1 MKPEHSQ
8 LILDYLDG
16 KISAENIDRLNA
28 LLRDDPEARAFL
40 RTQSCIDTQLRE
52 MALNHS
58 NKTSPARR
66 GIDARGLG
74 MLAMA
79 AALVICAGLI
89 WYLFPRDPGP
99 QRTIASIDGPV
110 SVPMETG
117 APVAVLKSATNVKWQ
132 DAAQGRPTGSP
143 LTAGWLRIA
152 EGTLQIEFLSGAR
165 LLVNGPA
172 ALRLDTENSAYLE
185 SGKVSAY
192 VPEPA
197 QGFVLHSPQLQI
209 KDLGT
214 SFGLEIAADESPE
227 VHCFDGAVE
236 LFTEPGQKD
245 PLLLSG
251 QKALQL
257 KGGNLLEVPV
267 RPRDFP
273 NGEEL
278 SRRAMIDTE
287 QRMQQWNAVNQKLAA
302 DPQTVVFYTFD
313 QENEWS
319 RSVTNR
325 ASTAATK
332 SDATLVGAGWTGG
345 RWKGKSGLEFR
356 TRGDRLRFSV
366 PGTFDLLSMS
376 AWIRVDSLP
385 NDYNSLLLPTHYQVG
400 NLHWNIERGGEM
412 RLTQF
417 ANPINPTDPTQ
428 WNGPVSG
435 KGFNGLDFGR
445 WMQIVTTCNVRS
457 GEIIHYRDGEMV
469 GNGRFTNPLPIVM
482 GEMEFGNWGADGKS
496 PDNAWVLSQQPN
508 YRIRN
513 FVGRL
518 DHLVI
523 LSRILTPQEI
533 AEMYRAGSP

>member
-16 KISAENIDRLNA
+16 KIAEENIDRLNA
-28 LLRDDPEARAFL
+28 LLRDDPGARAFL

-52 MALNHS
+52 MALNHTG
-58 NKTSPARR
+58 KTSPAPR

-89 WYLFPRDPGP
+89 WYLFPRTESP
-99 QRTIASIDGPV
+99 QRGLASIDGPV
-110 SVPMETG
+110 SIPMETG

-185 SGKVSAY
+185 SGKASAY

-197 QGFVLHSPQLQI
+197 QGFVLHSPQIQI

-214 SFGLEIAADESPE
+214 SFGLEIAADQTPE

-236 LFTEPGQKD
+236 IFTEPGQKD

-278 SRRAMIDTE
+278 SRRAKIDNE

-302 DPQTVVFYTFD
+302 DPQTVVLYTFD

-325 ASTAATK
+325 ASTAAMK
-332 SDATLVGAGWTGG
+332 SDASLVGTGWTGG

-417 ANPINPTDPTQ
+417 VNPTNPTDPTQ

-445 WMQIVTTCNVRS
+445 WMQIATTCNVRS

-469 GNGRFTNPLPIVM
+469 GNGRFANPLPIVM

-533 AEMYRAGSP
+533 AEMYRSGSP

>member
-52 MALNHS
+52 MALHHS
-58 NKTSPARR
+58 NKTSTAPR

-302 DPQTVVFYTFD
+302 DPQTVVLYTFD

>member
-1 MKPEHSQ
+1 MNPHDSQ

-16 KISAENIDRLNA
+16 KLAEENIDRLNS
-28 LLRDDPEARAFL
+28 LLRDDPAARVFL
-40 RTQSCIDTQLRE
+40 RTQTCIETQLRE

-58 NKTSPARR
+58 NEKSTSPR
-66 GIDARGLG
+66 GYDARSLG
-74 MLAMA
+74 MAAMA

-89 WYLFPRDPGP
+89 WYLFPRNAIPRADL
-99 QRTIASIDGPV
+99 ASIDGPV
-110 SVPMETG
+110 SIPMETG
-117 APVAVLKSATNVKWQ
+117 APVAVLKSATNVRWQ
-132 DAAQGRPTGSP
+132 DAAQIRPTGSP
-143 LTAGWLRIA
+143 LTSGWLRIA

-172 ALRLDTENSAYLE
+172 ALRLDTDNSAYLE
-185 SGKVSAY
+185 SGKASAY
-192 VPEPA
+192 VPEHA
-197 QGFVLHSPQLQI
+197 QGFMLHSPNLQV

-214 SFGLEIAADESPE
+214 SFGLEISADKAPE
-227 VHCFDGAVE
+227 VHCFDGSVE
-236 LFTEPGQKD
+236 LFTEEDQKV

-257 KGGNLLEVPV
+257 QGESLLEIPV
-267 RPRDFP
+267 RPKDFP

-278 SRRAMIDTE
+278 SHRAKIDTE
-287 QRMQQWNAVNQKLAA
+287 QRMQQWDLVNQKLAA
-302 DPQTVVFYTFD
+302 DPQTVVLYTFD

-319 RSVTNR
+319 RSVKNH
-325 ASTAATK
+325 ATRSAMT

-366 PGTFDLLSMS
+366 PGTFDQLSMS

-385 NDYNSLLLPTHYQVG
+385 NDYNSLLMPSRYRVG

-417 ANPINPTDPTQ
+417 ANPTNPTDPSQ

-445 WMQIVTTCNVRS
+445 WMQIVTTCNARS
-457 GEIIHYRDGEMV
+457 GEIIHYSDGDMV
-469 GNGRFTNPLPIVM
+469 GNGRFAHPLPIVM
-482 GEMEFGNWGADGKS
+482 DEMEFGNWGADGRS
-496 PDNAWVLSQQPN
+496 EDNAWTLSQISSH
-508 YRIRN
+508 RVRN

-533 AEMYRAGSP
+533 AEMYRSGSP